1 LGFKGKPLVQL
12 AFVRADGTPI
22 ALCIIKANTKDSKP
36 INSEE
41 LFGMAAASWNSDRRA
56 YFLIGGET
64 APTTQSEAKAKAK
77 AKAFEIWAA
86 TVSDI

>member
-1 LGFKGKPLVQL
+1 M
-12 AFVRADGTPI
+12 RADGTPI

-77 AKAFEIWAA
+77 AKAKAFEIWAA